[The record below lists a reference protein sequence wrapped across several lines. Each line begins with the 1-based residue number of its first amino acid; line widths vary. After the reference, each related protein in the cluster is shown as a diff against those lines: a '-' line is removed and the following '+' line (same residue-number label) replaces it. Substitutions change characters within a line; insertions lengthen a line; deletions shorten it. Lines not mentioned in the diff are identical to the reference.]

1 MKLKENIRGRNINNN
16 QILQSPNCINNE
28 YFLESSLKLSEIE
41 NKENEQ
47 VKKLESINSYN
58 FESISINISKQKP
71 KVNIKNI
78 KKKITKED
86 LNNIPLPIFSCIY
99 CSNEKIS
106 FNHLI
111 TEIIYDKYFLQTS
124 IYDMKSLDEIIKIK
138 TNLYTNMRNSPLIN
152 LVIKSTEF
160 IRHYYNK
167 NELNKIFES
176 KKIKKIYE
184 ENYNKAYCVFIRKL
198 KYKLMI
204 KKRKD
209 FSNNKTCR
217 NKFFLFNDYKTS
229 FQKQNNNSSF
239 TNDNLTTNKNS
250 MTNTTGTL
258 SPNIHSSLSLNN
270 NNNDNGNNINICFN
284 YNNAMESIME
294 KIEKNEESDG
304 ESEEKFIN
312 TILGESNHS
321 TKRTEKNK
329 ISFENKYY
337 DIWNPDITVINEEE
351 NEPNT
356 NKINLF
362 DKNVKKFKKIII
374 FRNKK
379 DKIYSANFI
388 CKKNTCDNNIIN
400 YNIKDN
406 INKKLKENNNN
417 IFSSYINNNIKK
429 KNLVNF
435 INYKNRRRFNIV
447 SIISKQQFSAKHKN
461 LLDILAT
468 QRSKGSFNNIF
479 SSQRQYPKIN
489 KNLLDLLKHKKIKD
503 KNCKNNNKILKK
515 SISTTKS
522 NLSQRINKKFI
533 SSGLSNYNS
542 GTNKHISIFN
552 KFNDLSIRKRC
563 SMNLELDINNKK
575 LDKIPN
581 NIKKSKSSIMNYS
594 LKKVMG
600 ISSLPNLYFSLS
612 PINKIKINPNKKIRI
627 KNNSRRINSYN
638 FLQTRFY
645 SLNNSHI
652 KTGIFSVNK

>member
-1 MKLKENIRGRNINNN
+1 MKLKENIKGRNINNN

-58 FESISINISKQKP
+58 FESVSINISKQKP

-78 KKKITKED
+78 KKKITKDD

-111 TEIIYDKYFLQTS
+111 TEIIYNKYFLQTS

-138 TNLYTNMRNSPLIN
+138 TNLYINMRNSPLIN

-176 KKIKKIYE
+176 KKIRKIYE
-184 ENYNKAYCVFIRKL
+184 ENYNKTYNVFIRKL

-209 FSNNKTCR
+209 FSNNKTCQ

-250 MTNTTGTL
+250 MTNTTGTI

-429 KNLVNF
+429 KNLVDF

-522 NLSQRINKKFI
+522 NLSQRIKKKFI
-533 SSGLSNYNS
+533 SSDLSNYNS

>member
-111 TEIIYDKYFLQTS
+111 TEIIYGKYFLQTS

-138 TNLYTNMRNSPLIN
+138 TNLYINMRNSPLIN

-176 KKIKKIYE
+176 KKIRKIYE

-429 KNLVNF
+429 KNLVDF

-515 SISTTKS
+515 SISTTKR

>member
-1 MKLKENIRGRNINNN
+1 MKLKENIKGRNINNN

-138 TNLYTNMRNSPLIN
+138 TNLYINMRNSPLIN

-176 KKIKKIYE
+176 KKIRKIYE

-294 KIEKNEESDG
+294 KIEKK
-304 ESEEKFIN
+304 EKFIN

-362 DKNVKKFKKIII
+362 DKNVKKFKKIIN

-522 NLSQRINKKFI
+522 NLSQRIKKKFI

-594 LKKVMG
+594 LKNVMG

>member
-1 MKLKENIRGRNINNN
+1 MKLKENIKGRNINNN

-250 MTNTTGTL
+250 MINTTGTI

-522 NLSQRINKKFI
+522 NLSQRIKKKFI

-542 GTNKHISIFN
+542 STNKHISIFN

-594 LKKVMG
+594 LKNVMG

>member
-111 TEIIYDKYFLQTS
+111 TEIIYNKYFLQTS

-138 TNLYTNMRNSPLIN
+138 TNLYINMRNSPLIN

-176 KKIKKIYE
+176 KKIRKIYE
-184 ENYNKAYCVFIRKL
+184 ENYNKAYSVFIRKL

-209 FSNNKTCR
+209 FSNNKTCQ

>member
-111 TEIIYDKYFLQTS
+111 TEIIYGKYFLQTS

-176 KKIKKIYE
+176 KKIRKIYE

-204 KKRKD
+204 KKKKD
-209 FSNNKTCR
+209 FSNNKTCQ

-337 DIWNPDITVINEEE
+337 DIWNPNITVINEEE

-515 SISTTKS
+515 SISTTKR
-522 NLSQRINKKFI
+522 NLSQRKNKKFI

>member
-111 TEIIYDKYFLQTS
+111 TEIIYNKYFLQTS

-515 SISTTKS
+515 SISTTKR

>member
-1 MKLKENIRGRNINNN
+1 MKLKENIKGRNINNN

-138 TNLYTNMRNSPLIN
+138 TNLYINMRNSPLIN

-209 FSNNKTCR
+209 FSNNKTCQ

-337 DIWNPDITVINEEE
+337 DIWNPDITVINEVE

-522 NLSQRINKKFI
+522 NLSQRIKKKFI

-552 KFNDLSIRKRC
+552 KFNDLSIRKRS

>member
-111 TEIIYDKYFLQTS
+111 TEIIYNKYFLQTS

-362 DKNVKKFKKIII
+362 HKNVKKFKKIII

-522 NLSQRINKKFI
+522 NLSQRIKKKFI

-542 GTNKHISIFN
+542 STNKHISIFN

>member
-1 MKLKENIRGRNINNN
+1 MKLKENIKGRNINNN

-99 CSNEKIS
+99 CSNEEIS

-111 TEIIYDKYFLQTS
+111 TEIIYNKYFLQAS

-138 TNLYTNMRNSPLIN
+138 TNLYINMRNSPLIN

-176 KKIKKIYE
+176 KKIRKIYE

-337 DIWNPDITVINEEE
+337 DIWNPDITVINEVE

-515 SISTTKS
+515 SISTTKR

-594 LKKVMG
+594 LKNVMG

>member
-1 MKLKENIRGRNINNN
+1 MKLKENIKGRNINNN

-111 TEIIYDKYFLQTS
+111 TEIIYNKYFLQTS

-138 TNLYTNMRNSPLIN
+138 TNLYINMRNSPLIN

-250 MTNTTGTL
+250 MTNTTGTI

-337 DIWNPDITVINEEE
+337 DIWNPDITIINDEE

-362 DKNVKKFKKIII
+362 DKKVKKFKKIIN

-429 KNLVNF
+429 KNLVDF

-479 SSQRQYPKIN
+479 SSQRQYPKTN

-515 SISTTKS
+515 SISTTKR

-594 LKKVMG
+594 LKNVMG

>member
-16 QILQSPNCINNE
+16 QILQSPICINNE

-111 TEIIYDKYFLQTS
+111 TEIIYNKYFLQTS

-138 TNLYTNMRNSPLIN
+138 TNLYINMRNSPLIN

-209 FSNNKTCR
+209 FSNNKTCQ

-522 NLSQRINKKFI
+522 NLSQRIKKKFI

-552 KFNDLSIRKRC
+552 KFNDLSIRKRN

>member
-1 MKLKENIRGRNINNN
+1 MKLKENIKGRNINNN

-111 TEIIYDKYFLQTS
+111 TEIIYNKYFLQTS

-138 TNLYTNMRNSPLIN
+138 TNLYINMRNSPLIN

-176 KKIKKIYE
+176 KKIRKIYE

-250 MTNTTGTL
+250 MTNTTGTI

-362 DKNVKKFKKIII
+362 DKNVKKFKKIIN

-429 KNLVNF
+429 KNLVDF

-515 SISTTKS
+515 SISTTKR

>member
-111 TEIIYDKYFLQTS
+111 TEIIYNKYFLQTS

-138 TNLYTNMRNSPLIN
+138 TNLYINMRNSPLIN

-176 KKIKKIYE
+176 KKIRKIYE

-250 MTNTTGTL
+250 MTNTTGTI

-429 KNLVNF
+429 KNLVDF

-522 NLSQRINKKFI
+522 NLSQRIKKKFI

-594 LKKVMG
+594 LKNVMG

>member
-1 MKLKENIRGRNINNN
+1 MKLKENIKGRNINNN

-111 TEIIYDKYFLQTS
+111 TEIIYNKYFLQTS

-176 KKIKKIYE
+176 KKIRKIYE
-184 ENYNKAYCVFIRKL
+184 ENYNKTYCAFIRKL

-209 FSNNKTCR
+209 FSNNKTCQ

-515 SISTTKS
+515 SISTTKR

>member
-1 MKLKENIRGRNINNN
+1 MKLKENIKGRNINNN

-138 TNLYTNMRNSPLIN
+138 TNLYINMRNSPLIN

-176 KKIKKIYE
+176 KKIRKIYE

-250 MTNTTGTL
+250 MTNTTGTI

-362 DKNVKKFKKIII
+362 DKNIKKFKKIII

-522 NLSQRINKKFI
+522 NLSQRIKKKFI

-581 NIKKSKSSIMNYS
+581 DIKKSKSSIMNYS

>member
-1 MKLKENIRGRNINNN
+1 MKLKENIGRNINNN

-111 TEIIYDKYFLQTS
+111 TEIIYGKYFLQTS

-176 KKIKKIYE
+176 KKIRKIYE

-239 TNDNLTTNKNS
+239 INDNLTTNKNS
-250 MTNTTGTL
+250 MTNTTGTI

-337 DIWNPDITVINEEE
+337 DIWNPDITIINEEE

-522 NLSQRINKKFI
+522 NLSQRIKKKFI

-552 KFNDLSIRKRC
+552 KFNDLSIRKRN

-581 NIKKSKSSIMNYS
+581 DIKKSKSSIMNYS

>member
-1 MKLKENIRGRNINNN
+1 MKLKENIKGRNINNN

-138 TNLYTNMRNSPLIN
+138 TNLYINMRNSPLIN

-176 KKIKKIYE
+176 KKIRKIYE

-250 MTNTTGTL
+250 MTNTTGTI

-522 NLSQRINKKFI
+522 NLSQRIKKKFI

>member
-111 TEIIYDKYFLQTS
+111 TEIIYNKYFLQTS

-138 TNLYTNMRNSPLIN
+138 TNLYINMRNSPLIN

-176 KKIKKIYE
+176 KKIRKIYE

-209 FSNNKTCR
+209 FSNNKTCQ

-337 DIWNPDITVINEEE
+337 DIWNPDITVINEVE

-515 SISTTKS
+515 SISTTKR

>member
-1 MKLKENIRGRNINNN
+1 MKLKENIKGRNINNN

-138 TNLYTNMRNSPLIN
+138 TNLYINMRNSPLIN

-176 KKIKKIYE
+176 KKIRKIYE
-184 ENYNKAYCVFIRKL
+184 ENYNKTYNVFIRKL

-515 SISTTKS
+515 SISTTKR

>member
-111 TEIIYDKYFLQTS
+111 TEIIYGKYFLQTS

-138 TNLYTNMRNSPLIN
+138 TNLYINMRNSPLIN

-312 TILGESNHS
+312 TILGKSNHS

-337 DIWNPDITVINEEE
+337 DIWNPDITVINDEE

-515 SISTTKS
+515 SISTTKR

>member
-1 MKLKENIRGRNINNN
+1 MKLKENIKGRNINNN

-111 TEIIYDKYFLQTS
+111 TEIIYNKYFLQTS

-176 KKIKKIYE
+176 KKIRKIYE

-250 MTNTTGTL
+250 MTNTTGTI

-429 KNLVNF
+429 KNLVDF

-522 NLSQRINKKFI
+522 NLSQRIKKKFI

-645 SLNNSHI
+645 SLNNLHI

>member
-176 KKIKKIYE
+176 KKIRKIYE

-209 FSNNKTCR
+209 FSNNKTCQ

-337 DIWNPDITVINEEE
+337 DIWNPNITVINEEE

-515 SISTTKS
+515 SISTTKR

-533 SSGLSNYNS
+533 SSGLSNCNS
-542 GTNKHISIFN
+542 GANKHISIFN

>member
-1 MKLKENIRGRNINNN
+1 MEFNIHSILKNPENRNNHQSNNFSN
-16 QILQSPNCINNE
+16 FQ

-41 NKENEQ
+41 YKGNEQ
-47 VKKLESINSYN
+47 TKKFDSINSYN
-58 FESISINISKQKP
+58 FESISNCNQTDKQK
-71 KVNIKNI
+71 IKI
-78 KKKITKED
+78 KSVKKKLTKED

-111 TEIIYDKYFLQTS
+111 TEIIYNKYFLQTS

-138 TNLYTNMRNSPLIN
+138 TNLYINMRNSPLIN

-209 FSNNKTCR
+209 FSNNKTCQ

-515 SISTTKS
+515 SISTTKR

>member
-138 TNLYTNMRNSPLIN
+138 TNLYINMRNSPLIN

-176 KKIKKIYE
+176 KKIRKIYE
-184 ENYNKAYCVFIRKL
+184 ENYNKTYCSFIRKL

-209 FSNNKTCR
+209 FSNNKTCQ

-250 MTNTTGTL
+250 MTNTTGTI

-379 DKIYSANFI
+379 DKIFSANFI

-429 KNLVNF
+429 KNLVDF

-522 NLSQRINKKFI
+522 NLSQRIKKKFI

-594 LKKVMG
+594 LKNVMG

>member
-1 MKLKENIRGRNINNN
+1 MKLKENIKGRNINNN

-138 TNLYTNMRNSPLIN
+138 TNLYINMRNSPLIN

-176 KKIKKIYE
+176 KKIRKIYE
-184 ENYNKAYCVFIRKL
+184 ENYNKTYCVFIRKL

-250 MTNTTGTL
+250 MTNTTGTI

-337 DIWNPDITVINEEE
+337 DIWNPDITVINEVE

-362 DKNVKKFKKIII
+362 DKNVKKFKKIIN

-522 NLSQRINKKFI
+522 NLSQRIKKKFI

-594 LKKVMG
+594 LKNVMG

>member
-1 MKLKENIRGRNINNN
+1 
-16 QILQSPNCINNE
+16 
-28 YFLESSLKLSEIE
+28 
-41 NKENEQ
+41 
-47 VKKLESINSYN
+47 
-58 FESISINISKQKP
+58 
-71 KVNIKNI
+71 
-78 KKKITKED
+78 
-86 LNNIPLPIFSCIY
+86 
-99 CSNEKIS
+99 
-106 FNHLI
+106 
-111 TEIIYDKYFLQTS
+111 
-124 IYDMKSLDEIIKIK
+124 
-138 TNLYTNMRNSPLIN
+138 
-152 LVIKSTEF
+152 VIKSTEF

-184 ENYNKAYCVFIRKL
+184 ENNNKAYCVFIRKL

-250 MTNTTGTL
+250 MTNTTGTI

-337 DIWNPDITVINEEE
+337 DIWNPDITIINEEE

-429 KNLVNF
+429 KNLVDF

-522 NLSQRINKKFI
+522 NLSQRIKKKFI

-563 SMNLELDINNKK
+563 SMNLELDINNKR

-581 NIKKSKSSIMNYS
+581 NIKKSKSSIMNYP

>member
-28 YFLESSLKLSEIE
+28 YF
-41 NKENEQ
+41 
-47 VKKLESINSYN
+47 LESINSYN

-111 TEIIYDKYFLQTS
+111 TEIIYNKYFLQTS

-176 KKIKKIYE
+176 KKIRKIYE

-198 KYKLMI
+198 KYKLKI

-209 FSNNKTCR
+209 FSNNKTCQ

-229 FQKQNNNSSF
+229 FQKHNNNSSF

-312 TILGESNHS
+312 TILGKSNHS

-337 DIWNPDITVINEEE
+337 DIWNPDITVINEVE
-351 NEPNT
+351 NEPNS

-522 NLSQRINKKFI
+522 NLSQRIKKKFI

>member
-1 MKLKENIRGRNINNN
+1 MKLKENIKGRNINNN

-138 TNLYTNMRNSPLIN
+138 TNLYINMRNSPLIN

-312 TILGESNHS
+312 TILGKSNHS

-337 DIWNPDITVINEEE
+337 DIWNPDITVINDEE

-515 SISTTKS
+515 SISTTKR

-552 KFNDLSIRKRC
+552 KFNDLSIRKRN

>member
-1 MKLKENIRGRNINNN
+1 MKLKENIKGRNINNN

-138 TNLYTNMRNSPLIN
+138 TNLYINMRNSPLIN

-176 KKIKKIYE
+176 KKIRKIYE
-184 ENYNKAYCVFIRKL
+184 ENYNKTYYVFIRKL

-209 FSNNKTCR
+209 FSNNKTCQ

-250 MTNTTGTL
+250 MTNTTGTI

-522 NLSQRINKKFI
+522 NLSQRIKKKFI

-594 LKKVMG
+594 LKNVMG

>member
-111 TEIIYDKYFLQTS
+111 TEIIYNKYFLQTS

-337 DIWNPDITVINEEE
+337 DIWNPDITVINDEE

-489 KNLLDLLKHKKIKD
+489 KNLLDLLKHNKIKD

-515 SISTTKS
+515 SISTTKR

>member
-1 MKLKENIRGRNINNN
+1 MKLKENIKGRNINNN

-111 TEIIYDKYFLQTS
+111 TEIIYNKYFLQTS

-138 TNLYTNMRNSPLIN
+138 TNLYINMRNSPLIN

-176 KKIKKIYE
+176 KKIRKIYE

-209 FSNNKTCR
+209 FSNNKTCQ

-250 MTNTTGTL
+250 MTNTTGTI

-362 DKNVKKFKKIII
+362 DKNVKKFKKIIH

-515 SISTTKS
+515 SISTTKR

-594 LKKVMG
+594 LKNVMG

>member
-1 MKLKENIRGRNINNN
+1 MKLKENIKGRNINNN

-111 TEIIYDKYFLQTS
+111 TEIIYNKYFLQTS

-515 SISTTKS
+515 SISTTKR

>member
-176 KKIKKIYE
+176 KKIRKIYE

-337 DIWNPDITVINEEE
+337 DIWNPDITVINEVE

-581 NIKKSKSSIMNYS
+581 DIKKSKSSIMNYS
-594 LKKVMG
+594 LKNVMG

>member
-1 MKLKENIRGRNINNN
+1 MKLKENIKGRNINNN

-138 TNLYTNMRNSPLIN
+138 TNLYINMRNSPLIN

-176 KKIKKIYE
+176 KKIRKIYE

-209 FSNNKTCR
+209 FSNNKTCQ

-522 NLSQRINKKFI
+522 NLSQRIKKKFI

>member
-1 MKLKENIRGRNINNN
+1 MKLKENIKGRNINNN

-111 TEIIYDKYFLQTS
+111 TEIIYNKYFLQTS

-138 TNLYTNMRNSPLIN
+138 TNLYINMRNSPLIN

-209 FSNNKTCR
+209 FSNNKTCQ

-337 DIWNPDITVINEEE
+337 DIWNPDITVINEVE

-362 DKNVKKFKKIII
+362 DKNVKKFKKIIN

-406 INKKLKENNNN
+406 INQKLKENNNN
-417 IFSSYINNNIKK
+417 IFSFYINNNIKK
-429 KNLVNF
+429 KNLVDF

-522 NLSQRINKKFI
+522 NLSQRIKKKFI

-594 LKKVMG
+594 LKNVMG

>member
-1 MKLKENIRGRNINNN
+1 MNLKENIKGRNINNN

-111 TEIIYDKYFLQTS
+111 TEIIYNKYFLQTS

-138 TNLYTNMRNSPLIN
+138 TNLYINMRNSPLIN

-176 KKIKKIYE
+176 KKIRKIYE
-184 ENYNKAYCVFIRKL
+184 ENYNKTYNVFIRKL

-209 FSNNKTCR
+209 FSNNKTCQ

-337 DIWNPDITVINEEE
+337 DIWNPDITVINEVE

-362 DKNVKKFKKIII
+362 DKNVKKFKKIIN

-406 INKKLKENNNN
+406 INQKLKENNNN
-417 IFSSYINNNIKK
+417 IFSFYINNNIKK
-429 KNLVNF
+429 KNLVDF

-522 NLSQRINKKFI
+522 NLSQRIKKKFI

-594 LKKVMG
+594 LKNVMG

>member
-1 MKLKENIRGRNINNN
+1 MKLKENIKGRNINNN

-99 CSNEKIS
+99 CSNEEIS

-111 TEIIYDKYFLQTS
+111 TEIIYNKYFLQAS

-138 TNLYTNMRNSPLIN
+138 TNLYINMRNSPLIN

-204 KKRKD
+204 RKRKD

-337 DIWNPDITVINEEE
+337 DIWNPDITVINEVE

-515 SISTTKS
+515 SISTTKR

-594 LKKVMG
+594 LKNVMG

>member
-1 MKLKENIRGRNINNN
+1 MKLKENIKGRNINNN

-138 TNLYTNMRNSPLIN
+138 TNLYINMRNSPLIN

-176 KKIKKIYE
+176 KKIRKIYE
-184 ENYNKAYCVFIRKL
+184 ENYNKTYCVFIRKL

-337 DIWNPDITVINEEE
+337 DIWNPDITVINEVE

-362 DKNVKKFKKIII
+362 DKNVKKFKKIIN

-522 NLSQRINKKFI
+522 NLSQRIKKKFI

-594 LKKVMG
+594 LKNVMG